1 MKIREFVDKLCED
14 LGVKQK
20 HLTALLDVSSEAL
33 TQTKDETF
41 SPNTATKVMRRLNA
55 LTYALYPL
63 LNEPVTPM
71 TRLSVIKTLAY
82 EDIHGNL
89 DSVISALKQD
99 KYQKELLQ
107 VIAKNAFEK
116 IRERKKSEDKF
127 LNDYAQILSESSNN
141 EVAI

>member
-1 MKIREFVDKLCED
+1 
-14 LGVKQK
+14 
-20 HLTALLDVSSEAL
+20 
-33 TQTKDETF
+33 
-41 SPNTATKVMRRLNA
+41 